1 LIPAT
6 RVEADKLARSG
17 LTEFLDRQIDLGQ
30 AEARDRQI
38 EIPVEFFQLKVS
50 ILSVRSIGLP
60 NARR

>member
-30 AEARDRQI
+30 AQARDRQI
-38 EIPVEFFQLKVS
+38 EIPVEFFRLKVS
-50 ILSVRSIGLP
+50 ILSVGQ
-60 NARR
+60 AD